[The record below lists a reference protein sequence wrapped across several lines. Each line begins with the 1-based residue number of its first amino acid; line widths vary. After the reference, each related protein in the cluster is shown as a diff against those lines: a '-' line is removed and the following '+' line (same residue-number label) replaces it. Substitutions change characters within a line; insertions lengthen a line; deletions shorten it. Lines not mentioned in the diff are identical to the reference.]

1 MKKKM
6 KRGTKGLTYA
16 QAGVSI
22 HAGDALAK
30 FAGMIAKGG
39 RDPNVV
45 SGVGGFGSLYR
56 IPMTGRKPPLLVAG
70 TDGVGTKL
78 KIAFKTG
85 IHDTVGIDCVAMCVN
100 DVACQGAQPLF
111 FLDYLGVPKL
121 ELTKAK
127 AIIKGVTEGCRQAGC
142 SLVGGETAELKGLY
156 QDGEYDLVGFSVG
169 AVNEEDV
176 IDGST
181 ARPGDVVIGVGSDG
195 LHSNGFSMVNRLLEL
210 KKWKLTKDVPEL
222 GCTLQEELLRPTKI
236 YVRTIRN
243 LMAKVEI
250 RALGHITGSG
260 LPGKS
265 PRQLP
270 KGLGIRIV
278 TGTWP
283 VLPIFSFLQYEGKIA
298 TAEMFNTFNMG
309 IGLTVVVRKNDA
321 EETLKHLLD
330 AGERAQ
336 VIGTVE
342 SGKRFSLI
350 E

>member
-1 MKKKM
+1 MRK
-6 KRGTKGLTYA
+6 GHPQGLTYA

-30 FAGMIAKGG
+30 FAAAIAKGG

-45 SGVGGFGSLYR
+45 AGVGGFGSLYR
-56 IPMTGRKPPLLVAG
+56 VPMTGKTPPLLVAG

-85 IHDTVGIDCVAMCVN
+85 KHDTVGIDCVAMCVN

-121 ELTKAK
+121 ELKKAQ
-127 AIIKGVTEGCRQAGC
+127 AILKGVQEGCRQAGC

-156 QDGEYDLVGFSVG
+156 GDGEYDLVGFTVG
-169 AVNEEDV
+169 AVAASDV

-210 KKWKLTKDVPEL
+210 KQWNLRKDVAEL

-236 YVRTIRN
+236 YVRTIRG
-243 LMAKVEI
+243 LMRKVKI

-260 LPGKS
+260 LPGKA

-270 KGLGIRIV
+270 QGLGMRIA

-283 VLPIFSFLQYEGKIA
+283 VLPIFSFLQREGRIA
-298 TAEMFNTFNMG
+298 NAEMFNTFNMG
-309 IGLTVVVRKNDA
+309 IGLTVVVRKADA
-321 EETLKHLLD
+321 GESLKHLLD

-336 VIGTVE
+336 VIGTVV
-342 SGKRFSLI
+342 SGRRFALI